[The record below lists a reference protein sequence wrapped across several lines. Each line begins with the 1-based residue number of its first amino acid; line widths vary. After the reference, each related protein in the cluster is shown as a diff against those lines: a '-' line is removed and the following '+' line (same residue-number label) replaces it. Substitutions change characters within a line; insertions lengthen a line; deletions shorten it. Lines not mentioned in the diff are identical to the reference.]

1 MKLRTIFNQQVDRPI
16 EGVIKAD
23 ANDEVS
29 LHIEL
34 EEYVLTNEVEKRLE
48 TFLEAYNNYTGVN
61 GVWISGFFGSG
72 KSHLLKI
79 LALLLENRRVKN
91 SPVIDR
97 FLPKCQDNKIL
108 QGDLKRAV
116 TIPSKSILFNID
128 QKADVTSKTAFDAL
142 LSVFFKVFNEACGYY
157 GKQGYIAQFE
167 KDLDSRELYGEFQ
180 IAYEKVSGKPWER
193 GREQV
198 LLEKKNIAVAY
209 AEITGETVEDSKGI
223 LDQYRQDYKLS
234 IEGFAKEVKAFIDKQ
249 SPNFRLNFFVD
260 EVGQYIAENVK
271 LMTNLQTI
279 AESLA
284 TKCQGRAWVVV
295 TAQEDMETVLG
306 EMGNHQTKDFSKIQD
321 RFANR
326 MKLTSRDV
334 AEVIQKR
341 LLLKNEE
348 GIRLLSEIFEQQ
360 QHNLPTL
367 FRFTDGS
374 TDYRNFQDKDHFI
387 QCYPFI
393 PYQFT
398 LFQSAIRGL
407 SQHNAFE
414 GKHSSVGERS
424 MLGVFQEVAI
434 SIEGQDIGGLATF
447 DLMFQGI
454 RSTLK
459 SNIQS
464 AIILAEDNLNNPFAV
479 RLLKALFLVKY
490 VEGFKANLHNLS
502 ILMLEE
508 FEQDI
513 SALRNQ
519 VQEALN
525 LLEQQTYIQ
534 RTGELYEYLTDK
546 EKDIEQEIKNTEVEV
561 SKVLEELNRLIFDEI
576 IKNSKIRN
584 GDGTQDYPYSRKI
597 DGTLYKREYELSIQ
611 VITPFSGQHEQET
624 ALQMD
629 NMGRDELLIIIPSD
643 DRFVSDFIMYKKTEK
658 YYQQNISVTQHEAV
672 KSILNQKNQ
681 SNEQRYGEIKNK
693 VKSLLGKAKLFVA
706 GTELDISSNDAQ
718 IRIISGFQKLISRVY
733 PHLKMLAGVTYKAE
747 QVNDFLQHSQESLF
761 ANDVNP
767 LSEPEKEVFSFIQMN
782 EKRGLRTS
790 MKSLKEH
797 FERKPYGW
805 SEGAMLCMVAKLC
818 ARGKLEV
825 QTEGNLLEAEALVE
839 AISNSGNYNNVLLQ
853 PQQEFTSSQVRKLK
867 DFYEDFFAQPCGDNE
882 PKIIYQKTKE
892 GFKELRQFIQEQLL
906 EVEKYPFLS
915 TLEPV
920 LQTINDIYSKPYD
933 WYLTDLSRQEDELL
947 EIKEDVID
955 PIRSFMQGGQKHIYD
970 DAQQFLESQKPN
982 FNYIISDKL
991 SPIITALADSQ
1002 CFKGNRMQQVKGLVE
1017 SVTAEISI
1025 QVKTEIEQAL
1035 AEIRVLQERM
1045 SNMAEFSQLSSEQ
1058 LQEILQSFEDC
1069 CDSIAQEYLIAVIR
1083 STCQQFKTDTYAQL
1097 LSKMTNWAEENSVS
1111 ENQSNEKYTVSSSS
1125 GKTSRVKES
1134 NTQYVSSQIIKV
1146 NFNKAWLADETDVED
1161 YLVAMREA
1169 LMTEIKQGKRIQI

>member
-1 MKLRTIFNQQVDRPI
+1 MKLKTIFNKQVDRPI

-48 TFLEAYNNYTGVN
+48 DFLEAYNNYTGVN

-72 KSHLLKI
+72 KSHLLKM
-79 LALLLENRRVKN
+79 LALLLENRRVK
-91 SPVIDR
+91 SRPVIER
-97 FLPKCQDNKIL
+97 FLPKCHDNKIL

-116 TIPSKSILFNID
+116 TIPSQSILFNID
-128 QKADVTSKTAFDAL
+128 QKADVTSKNEFDAL
-142 LSVFFKVFNEACGYY
+142 LSVFVKVFNEASGYY

-167 KDLDSRELYGEFQ
+167 KDLDSRELYGDFK

-198 LLEKKNIAVAY
+198 LLEKKNLGVAY
-209 AEITGETVEDSKGI
+209 AEITGEAVEDSKGI
-223 LDQYRQDYKLS
+223 LDQYRQDYNLS

-284 TKCQGRAWVVV
+284 TKCQGRAWVIV

-306 EMGNHQTKDFSKIQD
+306 EMGSHQTKDFSKIQD

-341 LLLKNEE
+341 LLMKNEE
-348 GIRLLSEIFEQQ
+348 GIKILSEIFEAQ
-360 QHNLPTL
+360 QHNFPTL
-367 FRFTDGS
+367 FKFTDGS
-374 TDYRNFQDKDHFI
+374 HQYRNFQDKDHFVH
-387 QCYPFI
+387 CYPFI

-434 SIEGQDIGGLATF
+434 SIEEQEIGRLATF

-464 AIILAEDNLNNPFAV
+464 AIILAEDNLTNQFAV

-502 ILMLEE
+502 VLMLEE

-513 SALRNQ
+513 SKLRNQ

-525 LLEQQTYIQ
+525 LLEQQIYIQ
-534 RTGELYEYLTDK
+534 RTGDLYEYLTDK

-561 SKVLEELNRLIFDEI
+561 SKVLEGLNTLIFDEI
-576 IKNSKIRN
+576 IKTSKIRN
-584 GDGTQDYPYSRKI
+584 GEGTQEYPYSRKI

-611 VITPFSGQHEQET
+611 VITPFSGQHDQEQT
-624 ALQMD
+624 LQME
-629 NMGRDELLIIIPSD
+629 NMGRDELLVILPSD
-643 DRFVSDFIMYKKTEK
+643 DRLVSDLMMYKRTEK
-658 YYQQNISVTQHEAV
+658 YIQQNISVIQQEAV
-672 KSILNQKNQ
+672 KSILMQKNQ
-681 SNEQRYGEIKNK
+681 GNQQRYGEIKNRIK
-693 VKSLLGKAKLFVA
+693 TLLGTAKLFVA
-706 GTELDISSNDAQ
+706 GTELEISNNDAKN
-718 IRIISGFQKLISRVY
+718 RIISGFQELINRVY
-733 PHLKMLAGVTYKAE
+733 HNFTMLAGVTYKTE
-747 QVNDFLQHSQESLF
+747 QVKDFLQQSQDSLF
-761 ANDVNP
+761 VNDVTV
-767 LSEPEKEVFSFIQMN
+767 LSESEKEVFSFIQMN

-790 MKSLKEH
+790 MKSLTDH
-797 FERKPYGW
+797 FEGKPYGW
-805 SEGAMLCMVAKLC
+805 SEGAILCVVAKLC
-818 ARGKLEV
+818 GRGKLEI
-825 QTEGNLLEAEALVE
+825 QTEGNSLEGEALAEA
-839 AISNSGNYNNVLLQ
+839 ICNSRNHNNILLQ

-867 DFYEDFFAQPCGDNE
+867 EFYKDFFDQPCGENE
-882 PKIIYQKTKE
+882 PKAIYQKTKK
-892 GFKELRQFIQEQLL
+892 GFKELRQFIKERLL

-915 TLEPV
+915 ILEPV
-920 LQTINDIYSKPYD
+920 ITTFDDICSKPYE

-947 EIKEDVID
+947 DFKEGVID
-955 PIRSFMQGGQKHIYD
+955 PIRSFMQGGQKQIYD
-970 DAQQFLESQKPN
+970 EAKNLLDSQKSN
-982 FNYIISDKL
+982 FNYITGDNL
-991 SPIITALADSQ
+991 SQITTALEDTQ
-1002 CFKGNRMQQVKGLVE
+1002 CFKGNRMQQVKGLME
-1017 SVTAEISI
+1017 LVTAEISR
-1025 QVKTEIEQAL
+1025 QVKTEIEQWQ
-1035 AEIRVLQERM
+1035 ENIRVLQRRM
-1045 SNMAEFSQLSSEQ
+1045 SNMTEFSKLSREQ
-1058 LQEILQSFEDC
+1058 QQELIKSFEDYIS
-1069 CDSIAQEYLIAVIR
+1069 SIAQESLIAVIR
-1083 STCQQFKTDTYAQL
+1083 STSQQFETDIYPQL
-1097 LSKMTNWAEENSVS
+1097 LSKMTNWVEEIYLSK
-1111 ENQSNEKYTVSSSS
+1111 NQSNGEYTISLS
-1125 GKTSRVKES
+1125 GKNSRFKES
-1134 NTQYVSSQIIKV
+1134 KTQYISSQTIKV
-1146 NFNKAWLADETDVED
+1146 SFDKAWLADETDVED

>member
-1 MKLRTIFNQQVDRPI
+1 MKLKTIFNKQVNRPI

-29 LHIEL
+29 LSIEL

-48 TFLEAYNNYTGVN
+48 DFLEAYNNYTGVN

-72 KSHLLKI
+72 KSHLLKM
-79 LALLLENRRVKN
+79 LALLLENRYVKTV
-91 SPVIDR
+91 PVIES

-108 QGDLKRAV
+108 QGNLKKAI
-116 TIPSKSILFNID
+116 TIPAQSILFNID
-128 QKADVTSKTAFDAL
+128 QKADVTSKTEFDAL

-167 KDLDSRELYGEFQ
+167 KDLDSREVYGDFK
-180 IAYEKVSGKPWER
+180 IAYEKGSGKPWQR

-223 LDQYRQDYKLS
+223 LDQYRQDYNLS
-234 IEGFAKEVKAFIDKQ
+234 IEGFAKEVKAFINKQ

-284 TKCQGRAWVVV
+284 TKCQGRAWVIV
-295 TAQEDMETVLG
+295 TAQEDMEKVLG

-341 LLLKNEE
+341 LLMKNEE
-348 GIRLLSEIFEQQ
+348 GIKLLAEIYERQK
-360 QHNLPTL
+360 HNFSTL
-367 FRFTDGS
+367 FKFTDGS
-374 TDYRNFQDKDHFI
+374 HQYRNFQDKDHFVH
-387 QCYPFI
+387 CYPFI

-434 SIEGQDIGGLATF
+434 SIEEQQIGRLATF

-464 AIILAEDNLNNPFAV
+464 AIILAEDNLTNQFAV

-490 VEGFKANLHNLS
+490 VEGFKANLPNLS

-513 SALRNQ
+513 SELRNQ
-519 VQEALN
+519 VQEALS

-561 SKVLEELNRLIFDEI
+561 SKVLEGLNTLIFDEI
-576 IKNSKIRN
+576 IKTSKIRN
-584 GDGTQDYPYSRKI
+584 REGRQDYPYSRKI
-597 DGTLYKREYELSIQ
+597 DGTLYRREHELSIQ
-611 VITPFSGQHEQET
+611 VITPFSGQHDQEK
-624 ALQMD
+624 ALQME
-629 NMGRDELLIIIPSD
+629 NMGRDELLIILPSD
-643 DRFVSDFIMYKKTEK
+643 DRLVSDLMMYKQTEK
-658 YYQQNISVTQHEAV
+658 YIQQNISGTQQEV
-672 KSILNQKNQ
+672 LKSILNQKSQGNQ
-681 SNEQRYGEIKNK
+681 QRYSEIKDK
-693 VKSLLGKAKLFVA
+693 VKSLLGTAKLFVA
-706 GTELDISSNDAQ
+706 GTELEISSHDPQNP
-718 IRIISGFQKLISRVY
+718 IISGFQELITRVY
-733 PHLKMLAGVTYKAE
+733 HNFKMLAGLTYKSE
-747 QVNDFLQHSQESLF
+747 QVKDILQQSEDSLF
-761 ANDVNP
+761 GNDITV
-767 LSEPEKEVFSFIQMN
+767 LSEPEKEVFSFIQM
-782 EKRGLRTS
+782 KDRQGLRTS
-790 MKSLKEH
+790 MKLLTDN

-805 SEGAMLCMVAKLC
+805 SEGTILCMVAKLC
-818 ARGKLEV
+818 ARGKLEI
-825 QTEGNLLEAEALVE
+825 QTEGNLLEAEALAE
-839 AISNSGNYNNVLLQ
+839 AICNTRNYSNILLQ
-853 PQQEFTSSQVRKLK
+853 PKQEFTQSQVRKLK
-867 DFYEDFFAQPCGDNE
+867 DFYEEFFAQPCNENE
-882 PKIIYQKTKE
+882 PKAIYQKTKQ
-892 GFKELRQFIQEQLL
+892 GFKELNQWIKQRLL

-920 LQTINDIYSKPYD
+920 VTNLNDICSKPYE
-933 WYLTDLSRQEDELL
+933 WYLTDLSRQEDDLL
-947 EIKEDVID
+947 DIKEDVID
-955 PIRSFMQGGQKHIYD
+955 PILSFMQGGQKQIYD
-970 DAQQFLESQKPN
+970 DAKQLLYSQKSN
-982 FNYIISDKL
+982 FNYITQDNL
-991 SPIITALADSQ
+991 SQIRTALEDTQ
-1002 CFKGNRMQQVKGLVE
+1002 CFQGNRMNTVKVLVNL
-1017 SVTAEISI
+1017 VTAEIST
-1025 QVKTEIEQAL
+1025 QVKAEVEQAQ
-1035 AEIRVLQERM
+1035 ENIRFLQERM
-1045 SNMAEFSQLSSEQ
+1045 TNMVEFSQLSREQ
-1058 LQEILQSFEDC
+1058 QQELIQSFEDC
-1069 CDSIAQEYLIAVIR
+1069 IGSIGQADLIPVIR
-1083 STCQQFKTDTYAQL
+1083 SISQEFETNISPQL
-1097 LSKMTNWAEENSVS
+1097 LSKMTNWAEENSNGEYDVS
-1111 ENQSNEKYTVSSSS
+1111 LSS

-1134 NTQYVSSQIIKV
+1134 NTQYVSSQTIKV
-1146 NFNKAWLADETDVED
+1146 NFDKVWLADETDVED